1 MPKIKIG
8 GKTKR
13 LPYAKGGKVKMYGG
27 GGKIK
32 KYGMGG
38 KIKRGR

>member
-1 MPKIKIG
+1 MPRIKIG

-13 LPYAKGGKVKMYGG
+13 LPYAKGGKVKMGG

-38 KIKRGR
+38 KIKRK

>member
-1 MPKIKIG
+1 MPKIKVG

-13 LPYAKGGKVKMYGG
+13 IPYAKGGMVKKYGG